1 MAHEKSVETYDGTA
15 YELDEMLYARHN
27 EVTSMDDLLK
37 QRGKPIPALFSLF
50 YKFVQNPSSVSLE
63 TYKRMIDT
71 DDTIGPGVDFLTSC
85 LSSRLGRYQHPNPDI
100 TKWVNDRLDEVNGG
114 WKNVV
119 KEILSASWSGFCVA
133 EKVWANTDNGFVV
146 QKVVPLPPTTILFE
160 TERTGDLTPDGILQY
175 QRNWNPVAMGYG
187 IGYFGG
193 MVTSGFG
200 FVGGDAKPDPFA
212 RFGDLPF
219 PMRTANSYN
228 YLCIRIPTQKCVH
241 YAFDASGKFGNPY
254 GRALTLD
261 TPVLTLDG
269 WSTMG
274 ELDKGDMV
282 FDEKGEICKVVAKSE
297 VWKDRDVYRIH
308 FSDGTHIDADE
319 NHQWP
324 VTNLYERQLKKPA
337 TLRTSKEIFDAMN
350 DETNSKNK
358 CFGIEVPEPI
368 QTPKRA
374 LLIPPYLLGQW
385 LGDGHKNG
393 GLITTH
399 CDDAEEMCELFE
411 ECGYEVSEPI
421 LNGKDGNKG
430 RIIRIYSGF
439 QTQLRVM
446 GLLNDKHI
454 PEEYLLAS
462 EDQRLELLQGLM
474 DSDGYITRG
483 GYLDKTGYVY
493 KGGNASFTNT
503 NYNLVEGVAQ
513 LVRSLGMIATIAP
526 KKRGWGTK
534 WKLDAWEVRFTPFNI
549 DVFKLERKKAKI
561 QTTLSKKS

>member
-1 MAHEKSVETYDGTA
+1 MAQEKAVETYDGTA
-15 YELDEMLYARHN
+15 YELDEMLYARHA
-27 EVTSMDDLLK
+27 EVSSMDDLLQ
-37 QRGKPIPALFSLF
+37 QRGTPIPALFSLF

-254 GRALTLD
+254 GRSLLRRAYKWWVMKDTFLKMLAVALDRKGTPLTIVYADQNTTLADSAQVGD
-261 TPVLTLDG
+261 TTSARGKRVGIRADVAAKRAFENIHNDTTIILPG
-269 WSTMG
+269 K
-274 ELDKGDMV
+274 KGQIFETDFVPQDAHADQFLAAIDM
-282 FDEKGEICKVVAKSE
+282 CNKS
-297 VWKDRDVYRIH
+297 I
-308 FSDGTHIDADE
+308 
-319 NHQWP
+319 
-324 VTNLYERQLKKPA
+324 
-337 TLRTSKEIFDAMN
+337 M
-350 DETNSKNK
+350 
-358 CFGIEVPEPI
+358 
-368 QTPKRA
+368 RA
-374 LLIPPYLLGQW
+374 LLIPSLIFTNGDGTGSYSLGQEHAKTFTKI
-385 LGDGHKNG
+385 LDSYLV
-393 GLITTH
+393 GLQEVLIQQLVK
-399 CDDAEEMCELFE
+399 ELIAYNFDE
-411 ECGYEVSEPI
+411 S
-421 LNGKDGNKG
+421 LWKKDGFGSFSKREFSEDEIQKVMEMYEKG
-430 RIIRIYSGF
+430 ITNGIID
-439 QTQLRVM
+439 TND
-446 GLLNDKHI
+446 LNDLNKMRETI
-454 PEEYLLAS
+454 GFDERETVIEKPME
-462 EDQRLELLQGLM
+462 QGLF
-474 DSDGYITRG
+474 
-483 GYLDKTGYVY
+483 
-493 KGGNASFTNT
+493 GNINEDEDTQGEQDDEN
-503 NYNLVEGVAQ
+503 
-513 LVRSLGMIATIAP
+513 
-526 KKRGWGTK
+526 
-534 WKLDAWEVRFTPFNI
+534 DA
-549 DVFKLERKKAKI
+549 
-561 QTTLSKKS
+561 